1 MHLQG
6 EKNILANIAIKRR
19 VGLGWSE
26 TTPSVFPKEKYGW
39 KNLQGFG
46 TA

>member
-1 MHLQG
+1 MS
-6 EKNILANIAIKRR
+6 KSYAYNIAIKRP
-19 VGLGWSE
+19 VGLGRSE
-26 TTPSVFPKEKYGW
+26 TTPSVFAKQKYGW